1 MEREMGLQMSEKKAL
16 TQEVTTRYRAASKKE
31 KSAILNE
38 FVKNTGYN
46 RKYALRVLGR
56 KTMREVLVKVD
67 GKTVKLKPSKRKR
80 KVRQGKKI
88 YTDEVVASLRLVWN
102 FFWNKCGKILAPLLR
117 QQMPFIADWPAF
129 GITPEIRQKLVTISP
144 ATIDR
149 VLKKDKAELKLRGK
163 SCTKSTNKLKY
174 RIPIR
179 TFYTSA
185 ERKKP
190 GFIQVDTVHHCGVST
205 GGEYLL
211 TLTATDVYSGWVSL
225 RGLLNK
231 AWKWTFE
238 ALTDVRKTLPF
249 PFLEYHS
256 DNGSE
261 FINESVAKWCKD
273 EHVPFTRSRS
283 HKKNDNCFVE
293 QKNDKCVREYVGYD
307 RMTTNGDL
315 ACLSAVYGSLEP
327 LLDFFMPTM
336 KLVSKVKTGSRDT
349 KKYDEAR
356 SPYQRLLES
365 KAMEQS
371 VKDSLTK
378 LYALYNPV
386 ILQHDVN
393 VAVVKLRESLEAK
406 YASKPSQ
413 K

>member
-1 MEREMGLQMSEKKAL
+1 MGLQMGERKAL
-16 TQEVTTRYRAASKKE
+16 TREVAGRYRAASKKE
-31 KSAILNE
+31 KSAILDE

-46 RKYALRVLGR
+46 RKYALRVLNR
-56 KTMREVLVKVD
+56 KTVPAVLVVVN
-67 GKTVKLKPSKRKR
+67 GKTVKLKPAKRKR
-80 KVRQGKKI
+80 KVRAGKKI
-88 YTDEVVASLRLVWN
+88 YTDDVIASLRLIWN

-117 QQMPFIADWPAF
+117 QQMPFIADWAAF

-149 VLKKDKAELKLRGK
+149 ALKKDRAELKLRGK
-163 SCTKSTNKLKY
+163 SCTKSTNKLKN

-190 GFIQVDTVHHCGVST
+190 GFIQIDTVHHCGSST

-231 AWKWTFE
+231 AWKWTFD
-238 ALTDVRKTLPF
+238 ALGNVRSTLPF

-256 DNGSE
+256 DNGGE
-261 FINESVAKWCKD
+261 FINESVAKWCEN

-293 QKNDKCVREYVGYD
+293 QKNDKCVREYIGYN
-307 RMTTNGDL
+307 RLTTNDDL
-315 ACLSAVYGSLEP
+315 ACLNAVYRSLEP

-336 KLVSKVKTGSRDT
+336 KLLSKEKVGSKET

-356 SPYQRLLES
+356 SPYQRLMES
-365 KAMEQS
+365 EELDKS

-378 LYALYNPV
+378 LCALYNPV

-393 VAVVKLRESLEAK
+393 VAVVKLRESLDGLS
-406 YASKPSQ
+406 ASKHP
-413 K
+413 KK